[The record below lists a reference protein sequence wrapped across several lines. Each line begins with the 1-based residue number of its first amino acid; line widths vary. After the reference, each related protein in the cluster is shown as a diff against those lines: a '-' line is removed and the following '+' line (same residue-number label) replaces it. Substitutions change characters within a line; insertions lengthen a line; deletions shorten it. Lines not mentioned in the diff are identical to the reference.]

1 MSGTGTLQIYLLD
14 INDNAPRVDPQEA
27 TTCETLQPNATNIT
41 AIDDDIDPNAGPF
54 AFELP
59 NSPPGVK
66 KNWTITR
73 IGGNKHP
80 FLYHILCLFCN
91 SSTY

>member
-1 MSGTGTLQIYLLD
+1 MSGSGTLQIILLD

-59 NSPPGVK
+59 INPPSVR
-66 KNWTITR
+66 KNWTVIR
-73 IGGNKHP
+73 ISGNTQ
-80 FLYHILCLFCN
+80 FFS
-91 SSTY
+91 SSTNS